1 MISMDMSPLFIDDIN
16 EYVTPLLISSIKRG
30 DISIDIIYKEG
41 DISIDIIYKEG

>member
-16 EYVTPLLISSIKRG
+16 GYVTPHPLISSIKRG

-41 DISIDIIYKEG
+41 

>member
-1 MISMDMSPLFIDDIN
+1 MSPLFIDDIN
-16 EYVTPLLISSIKRG
+16 ECEVTYPLISSIKRG